1 MQRLSM
7 TLADYLE
14 TEATSRRLAFDAI
27 VVGSGYGGS
36 VAALRLAQKGY
47 SVLVMERGSEYVAGM
62 FPNDMSQ
69 VPKHF
74 RVDVPFGP
82 GFVGR
87 PAGLFNFRPGDG
99 LVAIVGN
106 GLGGGSLINAG
117 VVIQPDSEVFGQP
130 PWPREISEYADGMDR
145 AFVRAREMLRAVE
158 YDETLRSG
166 GEGRAELAKTRALRM
181 FAERLGEAG
190 RFRRAEVAINLEACT
205 GCGDCVSGCNQP
217 GAKLTLPVTY
227 LEEAWRYH
235 ARMVTCA
242 TVFSVLPGEG
252 VGKTKKWQVRAFPT
266 ERLKFFE
273 SVGQCD
279 AEESVVFESD
289 MVVLAAGT
297 FGSTE
302 ILLRSRARGGKNDAG
317 QDRFPVSASLGTR
330 LSANGDALAFS
341 ANEQSEVRAIGAGA
355 GRVPAG
361 ACSGPTITG
370 ILDLRNAAALSH
382 RMLIE
387 DGAVPGAIARLFK
400 EGLAT
405 AFTLSQLGRWQFGVP
420 KGDVDHVAAST
431 SLMSHTQ
438 VLLAMGHDSAAG
450 RIVWLPE
457 ADAAVPYWSRPEEE
471 EVFALQERLFE
482 KLNFQGASYLANP
495 LWRLLPES
503 ATRVMSGPRAKPTI
517 TTVHPLGGCPM
528 GSGFEN
534 GVVNHRGQVFRGSGA
549 DVHEGLYV
557 LDGAIIPGSLGV
569 NPLLTITALAE
580 RAMEFVIP
588 LAKQVTPRARPTPMH
603 REPFRRDREERLG
616 VLFSELLECKELP
629 VHGPQGVEAAEA
641 SLIIEFGSDDWF
653 QVLERANHQVDGCK
667 ARLKLRVGGNTFV
680 YTGEG
685 SMKLLPAAHV
695 ARWSSMPRVFI
706 TYVAD
711 RLLDELLR
719 RCAGRGRSWE
729 RERGCCLSGIGN
741 LLPLFRQLYHAT
753 EVRKLTYSF
762 EMKREQGGFTQVP
775 EQLELTGEKEVAYA
789 ADWKELSIW
798 VKAAAR
804 EARRWLTGLLKGD
817 GCKVCV
823 PPLRRRAFLD
833 QVLNPWIALATTNG
847 AEFGSGRF
855 VFDPRYVTGAHP
867 PKLLER
873 GDLSNGLLGIAGYGG
888 YFLRYMAKTRLLDF
902 RLPDYSGR
910 VYRDCAPPDEVSL
923 RAGSGRLVPERRLL
937 RVPRGRARREDQA
950 VDGGEI
956 ELILWR
962 YPRMDGGKPVA
973 PAFTDETWLGHPVR
987 RVHAVLLMHAF
998 GQSGLSFTFKETKE
1012 NLAEALYE
1020 AGYEVYILENRMS
1033 TRLGRAEDHSSVDL
1047 IAEHDVPA
1055 AVDCILDIVAQSLGA
1070 DGRSPEGEPRKLQI
1084 FAFAQCIGAAALAM
1098 SMLQGKLAYADQK
1111 PVGSKPV
1118 GRRVLSKLA
1127 GVMFS
1132 QVTPFVVGAPGIQAK
1147 TWVPALIRDGLRLKS
1162 VPFAVRGPVNSL
1174 VEAWADRLFASL
1186 PIPEGERCPE
1196 CGKNTEFDDAVATCK
1211 RIRFIEAPLFLHANL
1226 NAETHAALNRLFGD
1240 ANVNLFAHARRFVE
1254 FERLVNEDGVNAYVL
1269 DGNITAHLSMPV
1281 GLLHGRRNE
1290 LFDVAGAERTRDQL
1304 MRLNQPFQS
1313 LLDEEGLSICENY
1326 GHLDVLIGQNAHRE
1340 VFGRIIGY
1348 FAKVRAMPDVA
1359 VKTGSVSERSV
1370 RPPAIGPIV
1379 GWTRKEADG
1388 TVKVRV
1394 SFIADQ
1400 TWSDAYLSETQSAI
1414 DGYVRVKSKS
1424 RTWVANC
1431 TPLTFQQDMRQSRP
1445 PLRTFWADVSIPSEE
1460 LPEGELRIEC
1470 ITLHRRLQATM
1481 DAGGAA
1487 WQRDYYHAHYPIQR
1501 LRAVRTRAYNHAPGE
1516 KGSGALDAKEFE
1528 TLMATYLA
1536 EAGRH
1541 NAALSDRALLPT
1553 SLLEGT
1559 ARLTD
1564 SHYTNIPRRVFDSL
1578 SPELSSLTFAAGCC
1592 RYPGFSF
1599 DRERSDVAFKLLG
1612 DLLGK
1617 EDDLEPAFCLMTGD
1631 QIYADAT
1638 AGIVD
1643 PLSPVER
1650 YYERYVKAFSSPN
1663 FRSLVSRLPVYMC
1676 PDDHEFGDNWPD
1688 GLRNWPGGEVAPSSP
1703 PENPPGEGTHGVQP
1717 ASKYKR
1723 PVRDNLISRQY
1734 LTALNGLSA
1743 FQLLNSPANG
1753 EIGDYEFEHG
1763 FLRVYVMDTRTRRET
1778 RGRKVTNIISSRQ
1791 MESLVRWVEGGATED
1806 KSGFF
1811 NVVVSGAVILPGYA
1825 RNPDPADPGRPDGFD
1840 GFPEIQRG
1848 ILEALCRKLPGR
1860 FMVLSGDYH
1869 VSTMGCLS
1877 REERK
1882 LGAVVVCPPF
1892 YAPLPYANAAVQ
1904 EVRRQQE
1911 VTLTDGQSI
1920 RYETCLSECASGG
1933 AVPGSGYSLLTVNR
1947 CQGQGWEVEMR
1958 VMLNDYEAYSG
1969 WSKEPALL
1977 GRVLLSTA
1985 S

>member
-1 MQRLSM
+1 MQRLSV

-14 TEATSRRLAFDAI
+14 AEGTSRRLAFDAI

-47 SVLVMERGSEYVAGM
+47 SVLVMERGSEYVSGM

-130 PWPREISEYADGMDR
+130 PWPREISGDAEGVDR

-158 YDETLRSG
+158 YDEARRSG
-166 GEGRAELAKTRALRM
+166 GECGAELAKTRALRM

-227 LEEAWRYH
+227 LEEAWRYQ
-235 ARMVTCA
+235 ATMVTCA

-252 VGKTKKWQVRAFPT
+252 AGKTKKWQVRAFPT
-266 ERLKFFE
+266 ERLKLFD

-341 ANEQSEVRAIGAGA
+341 ANELHEVRAIGAGA
-355 GRVPAG
+355 GRAAEG
-361 ACSGPTITG
+361 SCSGPTITG
-370 ILDLRNAAALSH
+370 ILDLRNSAALS
-382 RMLIE
+382 RRVLIE

-405 AFTLSQLGRWQFGVP
+405 AFTLSQLGRWRFGVP
-420 KGDVDHVAAST
+420 KGDVDHVAASA

-503 ATRVMSGPRAKPTI
+503 ATAVMSGPRTKPTI

-534 GVVNHRGQVFRGSGA
+534 GVVNHRGQVFCGSES
-549 DVHEGLYV
+549 DVHVGLYV
-557 LDGAIIPGSLGV
+557 LDGAIIPSSLGV

-588 LAKQVTPRARPTPMH
+588 LPQQVTPLDPPTPMH
-603 REPFRRDREERLG
+603 REPFRRDGEERLG
-616 VLFSELLECKELP
+616 VSFSELLECKGLP
-629 VHGPQGVEAAEA
+629 VHGPRGVETADA
-641 SLIIEFGSDDWF
+641 SLIIQFGSDDWF
-653 QVLERANHQVDGCK
+653 QVLERASHQVDDCT
-667 ARLKLRVGGNTFV
+667 ARLKLRVGGDMFV
-680 YTGEG
+680 YSGKGRME
-685 SMKLLPAAHV
+685 LLPAAHV
-695 ARWSSMPRVFI
+695 SRWRSIPRVAF
-706 TYVAD
+706 TYFAD
-711 RLLDELLR
+711 RLIDEILR
-719 RCAGRGRSWE
+719 CCARRRRSWE
-729 RERGCCLSGIGN
+729 SERRSLVKWIGMGAS
-741 LLPLFRQLYHAT
+741 LLKQLGHAT
-753 EVRKLTYSF
+753 EGRRLTYSF
-762 EMKREQGGFTQVP
+762 DMRHEEGGSAQVP
-775 EQLELTGEKEVAYA
+775 DRLTLRGEKDVAYA
-789 ADWKELSIW
+789 ADCKALSSW
-798 VKAAAR
+798 MAAAAA
-804 EARRWLTGLLKGD
+804 EIRRWQRGWLKGD
-817 GCKVCV
+817 GGTVCV

-833 QVLNPWIALATTNG
+833 QVLNPWISLVTTDG

-888 YFLRYMAKTRLLDF
+888 YFLRYAAKTRLLDF

-923 RAGSGRLVPERRLL
+923 RIGSERLVPERRLL
-937 RVPRGRARREDQA
+937 RVPRGNTRREDQA
-950 VDGGEI
+950 GDGHEI

-962 YPRMDGGKPVA
+962 YPRIDDGKAVA
-973 PAFTDETWLGHPVR
+973 PAFTDGTWLGQPVR
-987 RVHAVLLMHAF
+987 RVHSVLLMHAF
-998 GQSGLSFTFKETKE
+998 GQSGLSFTFKETEK

-1020 AGYEVYILENRMS
+1020 AGYEVYVLENRMS

-1055 AVDCILDIVAQSLGA
+1055 AVDCILDIVAKSLGG
-1070 DGRSPEGEPRKLQI
+1070 DGGSPEGEPRVLQI
-1084 FAFAQCIGAAALAM
+1084 FAFAQCIGAAALAI
-1098 SMLQGKLAYADQK
+1098 SMLQGKLAHADQK
-1111 PVGSKPV
+1111 QDGGKPV
-1118 GRRVLSKLA
+1118 ARGVLSKLA

-1132 QVTPFVVGAPGIQAK
+1132 QVTPFVVGAPGVQAK

-1162 VPFAVRGPVNSL
+1162 VPFAVRGPVSSL

-1304 MRLNQPFQS
+1304 MRLNQAFQS
-1313 LLDEEGLSICENY
+1313 QLDEGGLSICESY
-1326 GHLDVLIGQNAHRE
+1326 GHLDVLIGQNAHRD
-1340 VFGRIIGY
+1340 VFGRITDY
-1348 FAKVRAMPDVA
+1348 FAKVRTMPDA
-1359 VKTGSVSERSV
+1359 AEKMESVTERSV
-1370 RPPAIGPIV
+1370 LPPAIGPIV
-1379 GWTRKEADG
+1379 GWTRQEADK

-1400 TWSDAYLSETQSAI
+1400 TWSDAYLSESQAAI
-1414 DGYVRVKSKS
+1414 DGYVRVNSKS
-1424 RTWVANC
+1424 GPLVANC
-1431 TPLTFQQDMRQSRP
+1431 TAVTFHQDRRQSRP
-1445 PLRTFWADVSIPSEE
+1445 PLRTFWADVSVPLSE
-1460 LPEGELRIEC
+1460 LPEEGLRIEC
-1470 ITLHRRLQATM
+1470 ITLHRRLRA
-1481 DAGGAA
+1481 ARGAK
-1487 WQRDYYHAHYPIQR
+1487 YYRAPFPISK
-1501 LRAVRTRAYNHAPGE
+1501 VRKIVTRAFNRVPGE
-1516 KGSGALDAKEFE
+1516 KGSGGLSATEFE
-1528 TLMATYLA
+1528 TMITTYLA
-1536 EAGRH
+1536 EAKEH
-1541 NAALSDRALLPT
+1541 NATLSDRVLLPS

-1559 ARLTD
+1559 ARLID
-1564 SHYTNIPRRVFDSL
+1564 SHYTDIPHRVFESL
-1578 SPELSSLTFAAGCC
+1578 SPESSSLTFAAGCC

-1599 DRERSDVAFKLLG
+1599 DKERSDVAFKLLG
-1612 DLLGK
+1612 DLLDETG
-1617 EDDLEPAFCLMTGD
+1617 EVISLAPAFCLMTGD

-1650 YYERYVKAFSSPN
+1650 YHERYVKAFSSPN
-1663 FRSLVSRLPVYMC
+1663 FRTLLSRLPVYMC
-1676 PDDHEFGDNWPD
+1676 PDDHEFGENWPD
-1688 GLRNWPGGEVAPSSP
+1688 GLRDWPGGEVGLSRRLT
-1703 PENPPGEGTHGVQP
+1703 NPPDEIEHGAQS
-1717 ASKYKR
+1717 ASKYER
-1723 PVRDNLISRQY
+1723 PVRGSLLSRQY
-1734 LTALNGLSA
+1734 MTALNGLSA

-1778 RGRKVTNIISSRQ
+1778 RGRTVTNIISPRQ
-1791 MESLVRWVEGGATED
+1791 MESLVQWVEDGAAEG
-1806 KSGFF
+1806 KAGFF
-1811 NVVVSGAVILPGYA
+1811 NVVVSGAVILPGYTK
-1825 RNPDPADPGRPDGFD
+1825 NPDPADPGRPDGFD
-1840 GFPEIQRG
+1840 GFPEAQRE
-1848 ILEALCRKLPGR
+1848 ILEALCRMLPGR
-1860 FMVLSGDYH
+1860 FMLLSGDYH
-1869 VSTMGCLS
+1869 VSTMGYLS
-1877 REERK
+1877 MDERK
-1882 LGAVVVCPPF
+1882 VGAVVVCPPF

-1911 VTLTDGQSI
+1911 VKLTDGQSI
-1920 RYETCLSECASGG
+1920 RYETCLSEEASG
-1933 AVPGSGYSLLTVNR
+1933 AVPGSGYSLLTVKR
-1947 CQGQGWEVEMR
+1947 SQGQGWEVEMR
-1958 VMLNDYEAYSG
+1958 SMLNDYGAYSG

-1977 GRVLLSTA
+1977 GRVLLYTA